1 MALYTIYAYQ
11 FKPLAVQLDLFNKE
25 RCLEQRSEL
34 MSQKNKIFENI
45 IKSCIFTHR
54 NRELSSQL
62 LFCSDEIIAFKLAN
76 VKAVHLEQKFQIKTT
91 TDEPSAT
98 VLIYNDANVQRIA
111 IEQNKA
117 FTDTGVVIRILKK
130 AFNDQLENE
139 GLSITIKK
147 EYQASEAAVSAKTRL
162 EFNSAE
168 KECLNIDE
176 SNEQIKGLTQAASGS
191 GNSVVLRIK
200 GMKKLQKTGYTTK
213 TLRFDDLEIQ
223 ANNVEDIKEIFR
235 SLDE

>member
-147 EYQASEAAVSAKTRL
+147 EYKER
-162 EFNSAE
+162 EFWDLINRNSD
-168 KECLNIDE
+168 C
-176 SNEQIKGLTQAASGS
+176 IKW
-191 GNSVVLRIK
+191 
-200 GMKKLQKTGYTTK
+200 
-213 TLRFDDLEIQ
+213 
-223 ANNVEDIKEIFR
+223 
-235 SLDE
+235 